1 MKEMLKTYYHFTD
14 LQIAQ
19 LDFLRKTLLSE
30 ISKVLIM
37 GFLFRK
43 QLDVYCISVLA
54 LCLLRT
60 STGGLHCK
68 TYLRCLVST
77 TCYMAI
83 CLTLLPPIVVALPF
97 KAGILLTCAM
107 VNYIVGPVTSDVHLP
122 LNPEQIQKGRTY
134 ATIIILF
141 FMTIQCIIPENIYV
155 IPIFWIIIIHTLQLI
170 AAKIR
175 KKGVKRYE
183 AEIT

>member
-37 GFLFRK
+37 GFLFRS
-43 QLDVYCISVLA
+43 QLDVYCISLLA
-54 LCLLRT
+54 LCLVRT

-68 TYLRCLVST
+68 TYLRCLLSST
-77 TCYMAI
+77 AYMAV
-83 CLTLLPPIVVALPF
+83 CLVLLPPVVVSLPI
-97 KAGILLTCAM
+97 KSVLLLICAAT
-107 VNYIVGPVTSDVHLP
+107 NYMVGPVTSDVHLP
-122 LNPEQIQKGRTY
+122 LKPAQIQKGRTC
-134 ATIIILF
+134 AAAFILF
-141 FMTIQCIIPENIYV
+141 FLFIQCIIPENIYV
-155 IPIFWIIIIHTLQLI
+155 IPVFWIIIIHTLQLV

-175 KKGVKRYE
+175 KKGVKK
-183 AEIT
+183 I

>member
-60 STGGLHCK
+60 VTGGLHCK
-68 TYLRCLVST
+68 TYLRCLLSSIA
-77 TCYMAI
+77 YMTV
-83 CLTLLPPIVVALPF
+83 CLVLLPPVIVSLPV
-97 KAGILLTCAM
+97 KASLLLICGAI
-107 VNYIVGPVTSDVHLP
+107 NYMIGPVTSDVHLP
-122 LNPEQIQKGRTY
+122 LKPEQIQNGRTY
-134 ATIIILF
+134 AAILILF
-141 FMTIQCIIPENIYV
+141 FLIIQCIMPENIYV
-155 IPIFWIIIIHTLQLI
+155 IPIFWIIMIHTLQLI

-175 KKGVKRYE
+175 KKGVQK
-183 AEIT
+183 I

>member
-68 TYLRCLVST
+68 TYLRCLVSST
-77 TCYMAI
+77 AYMAV
-83 CLTLLPPIVVALPF
+83 CLVLLPPVMVSLPVKVCLLLVCAL
-97 KAGILLTCAM
+97 T
-107 VNYIVGPVTSDVHLP
+107 NYMIGPVTSDVHLP
-122 LNPEQIQKGRTY
+122 LKPPQIQKGRIR
-134 ATIIILF
+134 AAMLILF
-141 FMTIQCIIPENIYV
+141 FLIVQCIIPESIYV
-155 IPIFWIIIIHTLQLI
+155 IPVFWIIMIHTLQLI

-175 KKGVKRYE
+175 KKGVKK
-183 AEIT
+183 I